1 MRTPAGQMTAISGM
15 STHAAL
21 HFPATAAELTQTE
34 NLAPLL
40 ASVQGMTQ
48 PSAGIITVLRKRGQ
62 GQTNWML
69 SKEDLEEGMFSL
81 QQFIFLFTVHQKQA
95 FCIHMQDK

>member
-1 MRTPAGQMTAISGM
+1 MLL
-15 STHAAL
+15 L
-21 HFPATAAELTQTE
+21 HFPAAAYIAGELTQTE
-34 NLAPLL
+34 DPAPLL
-40 ASVQGMTQ
+40 PSVQGMTQ

-69 SKEDLEEGMFSL
+69 SKEDLGEGMFSL

-95 FCIHMQDK
+95 FCIHTQDK